1 MKEDHNKLTLWE
13 AFWHGHLNDEQLKE
27 LKNLS
32 NDEVETELKQRW
44 DNHSSKNSIFSK
56 RERQDIINKILVK
69 GRIEKQKIVKSR
81 ILPVPISQLQPEIQ
95 GS

>member
-44 DNHSSKNSIFSK
+44 DNHSSKNSIFSIS
-56 RERQDIINKILVK
+56 ERQDIIDKILVQ
-69 GRIEKQKIVKSR
+69 GRIEKQKK
-81 ILPVPISQLQPEIQ
+81 PVFLSNRFSKKTFP
-95 GS
+95 